1 MVLAVCGSY
10 LLMVCNLPW
19 KATHRGSPSHAGQD
33 LVAQGMCEGT
43 GGGQA
48 AVKKPCQVGVPQ
60 AMAGEA
66 TGGQLLSEGLCA
78 QCQFL
83 SGLLLG
89 LGHTLRPPCAEQGPD
104 PTAPSGTPSTLR
116 GGDDDIDVPF
126 DERTLG
132 GDLLQE
138 FGQAVRQ
145 RIPGGWVLPVCSRL
159 CEQALDVGSHV
170 QSLVA
175 HEDLH
180 GKGQG
185 PDERPKAFND
195 GFLLILRFER
205 EVDRRDLQH
214 AAIAAP
220 GGRAGGVEAEP

>member
-1 MVLAVCGSY
+1 MVLVVYGSY
-10 LLMVCNLPW
+10 ILMVLNIPW
-19 KATHRGSPSHAGQD
+19 TTHPGRPSHAGQD

-48 AVKKPCQVGVPQ
+48 AVIKPCQVGLPKAV
-60 AMAGEA
+60 AGEPP
-66 TGGQLLSEGLCA
+66 GGQLLSEGLCA
-78 QCQFL
+78 QRQFL

-104 PTAPSGTPSTLR
+104 STAPSGITSTLR

-145 RIPGGWVLPVCSRL
+145 RIPGGWVLPICSRL
-159 CEQALDVGSHV
+159 REQAPDVGSQV

-175 HEDLH
+175 HEDL
-180 GKGQG
+180 
-185 PDERPKAFND
+185 
-195 GFLLILRFER
+195 
-205 EVDRRDLQH
+205 
-214 AAIAAP
+214 
-220 GGRAGGVEAEP
+220 